1 MANMSKL
8 KTVLGWTWAI
18 FCGLGAL
25 AALVGAGST
34 ASFGWR
40 ACGALSLLVCGAMSL
55 PPLWQAIRK
64 REIAVATWARW
75 AIGFAAFLAYGQFL
89 PSKNYE
95 RPAATASSGAE
106 QSAQSSATS
115 EKPKSL
121 QSDELAQIEAKF
133 EKGAVSPMSKDAYPK
148 MYAKLGTA
156 AFERANDLTRWAAV
170 AIARSKK
177 CSKLD
182 DFGVSDDS
190 TRKEI
195 RWYGYC
201 DGAKTVPQ
209 QFIVTEAQAIAARTA
224 FDPKATADA
233 RAAAAK
239 VAAVEQ
245 RQDRWKDFDEA
256 AALTAC
262 DQTVTSSA
270 VNRRSVD
277 IAWGRDIQKDD
288 ETMRV
293 IIERDFEA
301 GNAMG
306 GTISSRYRCEL
317 DGNTGRITK
326 LMIRELTGWH
336 KVL

>member
-1 MANMSKL
+1 MKKRRDVADYDRAKTGDTKMGKL

-18 FCGLGAL
+18 ICGLGAL
-25 AALVGAGST
+25 
-34 ASFGWR
+34 
-40 ACGALSLLVCGAMSL
+40 GALKSPGIGGAIALLICGAMSL
-55 PPLWQAIRK
+55 PPLWRLIRDK
-64 REIAVATWARW
+64 GIAVPVWARSVAGIVAFSVFASMLPKNGKAPSSAPSAVATANSGDAAPNDLAR
-75 AIGFAAFLAYGQFL
+75 
-89 PSKNYE
+89 
-95 RPAATASSGAE
+95 
-106 QSAQSSATS
+106 
-115 EKPKSL
+115 
-121 QSDELAQIEAKF
+121 IEAKI
-133 EKGAVSPMSKDAYPK
+133 EKGAVSQMTKAAYPK
-148 MYAKLGTA
+148 MYANLGNA
-156 AFERANDLTRWAAV
+156 AFDRANELTRWAAV
-170 AIARSKK
+170 AIARSEK

-182 DFGVSDDS
+182 LVGVSDDS
-190 TRKEI
+190 SRKEI
-195 RWYGYC
+195 RWFGNC
-201 DGAKTVPQ
+201 DGAIAVQQ
-209 QFIVTEAQAIAARTA
+209 QFIVTEAQAVAARTT
-224 FDPKATADA
+224 FDPKANADA

-270 VNRRSVD
+270 VNRSSVD

-288 ETMRV
+288 DTMRV

-326 LMIRELTGWH
+326 LMIRELMGWR
-336 KVL
+336 KIL

>member
-1 MANMSKL
+1 MKIEGGGVMQKL
-8 KTVLGWTWAI
+8 GAVLGWIWAI
-18 FCGLGAL
+18 ICCIAALGAISNPGI
-25 AALVGAGST
+25 VGAV
-34 ASFGWR
+34 
-40 ACGALSLLVCGAMSL
+40 ALLICGAMSL
-55 PPLWQAIRK
+55 PPLWKFICDK
-64 REIAVATWARW
+64 GIAVPVWARSV
-75 AIGFAAFLAYGQFL
+75 AGIAAFSVFASML
-89 PSKNYE
+89 PSNGKA
-95 RPAATASSGAE
+95 P
-106 QSAQSSATS
+106 SSAPSAVPTANG
-115 EKPKSL
+115 
-121 QSDELAQIEAKF
+121 SDAAPNELARIEAKF
-133 EKGAVSPMSKDAYPK
+133 EKGAVSPMSKDEYPK
-148 MYAKLGTA
+148 MYANLGNA

-170 AIARSKK
+170 AIARSEK

-182 DFGVSDDS
+182 LVGVSDDS
-190 TRKEI
+190 SRKEI
-195 RWYGYC
+195 RWFGNC
-201 DGAKTVPQ
+201 DGAIAVRQ
-209 QFIVTEAQAIAARTA
+209 QFIVTEAQAIAARTT
-224 FDPKATADA
+224 FDPKANADA

-256 AALTAC
+256 AALTMC
-262 DQTVTSSA
+262 DEIVTASA

-288 ETMRV
+288 DTMRV

-326 LMIRELTGWH
+326 LMIRELTGWR

>member
-8 KTVLGWTWAI
+8 KTVLCWTWAI

-25 AALVGAGST
+25 
-34 ASFGWR
+34 
-40 ACGALSLLVCGAMSL
+40 GALKSPGIGGAIALLICGAMTL
-55 PPLWQAIRK
+55 PPLWKLIRDK
-64 REIAVATWARW
+64 GIAVPVWARSVA
-75 AIGFAAFLAYGQFL
+75 AIVAFSVFASML
-89 PSKNYE
+89 PSNGKAPSTAPFAPPTANGGK
-95 RPAATASSGAE
+95 AA
-106 QSAQSSATS
+106 
-115 EKPKSL
+115 PN
-121 QSDELAQIEAKF
+121 ELARIEAKI
-133 EKGAVSPMSKDAYPK
+133 ENGAVLQMTKAAYPK
-148 MYAKLGTA
+148 FYASLGSG
-156 AFERANDLTRWAAV
+156 AFDRANELTRWAAV
-170 AIARSKK
+170 AIARSEK

-182 DFGVSDDS
+182 IFGVSDDS

-201 DGAKTVPQ
+201 DGANTVPQ
-209 QFIVTEAQAIAARTA
+209 QFIVTEAQAIAARTT

-239 VAAVEQ
+239 VAVVEQ

-256 AALTAC
+256 AALTTC

-270 VNRRSVD
+270 VNRSSVD

-288 ETMRV
+288 DTMRV

-326 LMIRELTGWH
+326 LMIRELTGWR